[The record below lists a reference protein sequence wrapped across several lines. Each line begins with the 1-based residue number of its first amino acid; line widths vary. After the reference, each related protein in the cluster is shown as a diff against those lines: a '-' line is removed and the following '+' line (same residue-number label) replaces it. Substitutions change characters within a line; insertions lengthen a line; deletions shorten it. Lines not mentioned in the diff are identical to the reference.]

1 MSLFT
6 KKAAAPAA
14 APAKLGPFTLPGAKP
29 EAPSKPGAKGTI
41 FGRTPAPKPIK
52 GGKVVKL
59 DLKRGAKK
67 AGKAQAQPT
76 DFFKDLRENE
86 TVATAGLA
94 AVAGTT
100 VLAAGLLG
108 LAFFNATSAGSD
120 EAAAAPAE
128 EAPKIQVVRTSYVT
142 PQTENGATAVKP
154 GASVEIIGKAKGGI
168 DATPFADAPAPKK

>member
-14 APAKLGPFTLPGAKP
+14 APAKFGPFTLPGAKP
-29 EAPSKPGAKGTI
+29 AAPSKPGAKGTI

-52 GGKVVKL
+52 GGKAVKL

-67 AGKAQAQPT
+67 AGKQAEPT
-76 DFFKDLRENE
+76 DFFKDLREND

-94 AVAGTT
+94 AVAGGT
-100 VLAAGLLG
+100 VFAAGLLG
-108 LAFFNATSAGSD
+108 LAFFNATSAGTS

-128 EAPKIQVVRTSYVT
+128 APKVQVVRTSYVT

>member
-14 APAKLGPFTLPGAKP
+14 APAKFGPFTLPGAKP
-29 EAPSKPGAKGTI
+29 AAPSKPGAKGTI

-52 GGKVVKL
+52 GGKAVKL

-67 AGKAQAQPT
+67 AGKQAEPT
-76 DFFKDLRENE
+76 DFFKDLREND

-94 AVAGTT
+94 AVAGGT
-100 VLAAGLLG
+100 VFAAGLLG
-108 LAFFNATSAGSD
+108 LAFFNATSAGSG
-120 EAAAAPAE
+120 EAAAPE
-128 EAPKIQVVRTSYVT
+128 EAPKVQVVRTSYVT

>member
-14 APAKLGPFTLPGAKP
+14 APAKFGPFTLPGAKP

-52 GGKVVKL
+52 GGKAVKL

-67 AGKAQAQPT
+67 AGKQAQPT
-76 DFFKDLRENE
+76 DFFKDLREND

-94 AVAGTT
+94 AVAGGT
-100 VLAAGLLG
+100 VFAAGLLG
-108 LAFFNATSAGSD
+108 LAFFNATSAGSG
-120 EAAAAPAE
+120 EAAAPAE
-128 EAPKIQVVRTSYVT
+128 EAPKVQVVRTSYVT

>member
-14 APAKLGPFTLPGAKP
+14 APAKFGPFTLPGAKP
-29 EAPSKPGAKGTI
+29 AAPSKPGAKGTI

-52 GGKVVKL
+52 GGKAVKL

-67 AGKAQAQPT
+67 AGKQAQPT
-76 DFFKDLRENE
+76 DFFKDLREND

-94 AVAGTT
+94 AVAGGT
-100 VLAAGLLG
+100 VFAAGLLG
-108 LAFFNATSAGSD
+108 LAFFNATSVGTS
-120 EAAAAPAE
+120 EAAAPAE
-128 EAPKIQVVRTSYVT
+128 APKVQVVRTSYVT

>member
-14 APAKLGPFTLPGAKP
+14 APAKFGPFTLPGAKP
-29 EAPSKPGAKGTI
+29 AAPSKPGAKGTI

-52 GGKVVKL
+52 GGKAVKL

-76 DFFKDLRENE
+76 DFFKDLREND

-94 AVAGTT
+94 AVAGGT
-100 VLAAGLLG
+100 VFAAGLLG
-108 LAFFNATSAGSD
+108 LAFFNATSAGTS
-120 EAAAAPAE
+120 EAAAPAE
-128 EAPKIQVVRTSYVT
+128 APKVQVVRTSYVT